1 MAVSVKVFLA
11 EVETIAAEEPA
22 YQKGH
27 DGHDGLCDCIGLIVG
42 AIRRAGGEWR
52 GLHGS
57 NYAARSE
64 MTELLPIGSA
74 GELRPGEV
82 VYKAYEP
89 NQGGYNLSKRYNKS
103 RDKRDYYHIG
113 VVVSVKPLMI
123 RHMTAPKPRID
134 TKLGKWGYHGK
145 LKKIDYSSE
154 GGQILE
160 RVIIRGGNMGEPI
173 HMRKGASTKTQI
185 VIDIPQGSEAVL
197 LGNNGDWCQIA
208 YAGQSGYVM
217 TKFVSKADGSAPTPV
232 QDGETITVNR
242 KRVEEAYDILGDLLG
257 YRG

>member
-27 DGHDGLCDCIGLIVG
+27 DGHDGLCDCIGLIIG

-64 MTELLPIGSA
+64 MQELLPIGSA
-74 GELRPGEV
+74 GELAPGEV

-103 RDKRDYYHIG
+103 RDRRDYYHIG
-113 VVVSVKPLMI
+113 VVVSTNPLMI
-123 RHMTAPKPRID
+123 RHMTAPKPRMD
-134 TKLGKWGYHGK
+134 TKLGKWGYHGR
-145 LKKIDYSSE
+145 LKKVDYKSE
-154 GGQILE
+154 GGQILD
-160 RVIIRGGNMGEPI
+160 RIIIQGGDTAYPI
-173 HMRKGASTKTQI
+173 KMRAAASDKAD
-185 VIDIPQGSEAVL
+185 VIDKIPQGSEAVL
-197 LGNNGDWCQIA
+197 LSTGGVFSQIA
-208 YAGQSGYVM
+208 WGGQSGYVM
-217 TKFVSKADGSAPTPV
+217 TKFITRADGAGVDPAEADTIPV
-232 QDGETITVNR
+232 PR
-242 KRVEEAYDILGDLLG
+242 AEAEKVYDILGNWLG
-257 YRG
+257 LRG